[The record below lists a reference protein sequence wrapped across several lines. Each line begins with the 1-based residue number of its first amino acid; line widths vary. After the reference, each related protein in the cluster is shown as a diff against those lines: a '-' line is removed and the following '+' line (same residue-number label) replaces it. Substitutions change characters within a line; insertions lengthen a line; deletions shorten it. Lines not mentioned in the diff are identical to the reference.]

1 MRWQLKEAKARE
13 GALVGEK
20 SNYKGPEVG
29 KQPAHVRSRKKTAGA
44 EALGGR

>member
-1 MRWQLKEAKARE
+1 VRWQLKEAKARE

-20 SNYKGPEVG
+20 SKCKGPEVG
-29 KQPAHVRSRKKTAGA
+29 KQPAHVRSRRKTVAA